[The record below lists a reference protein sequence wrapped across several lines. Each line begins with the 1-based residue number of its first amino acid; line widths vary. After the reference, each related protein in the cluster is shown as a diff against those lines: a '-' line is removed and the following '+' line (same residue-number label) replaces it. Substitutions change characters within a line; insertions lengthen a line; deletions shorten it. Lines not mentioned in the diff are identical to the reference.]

1 MATVFTSS
9 TGNAANF
16 NTTDLDNVRR
26 VFNFGE
32 RVAELAPQQSP
43 FFVYLSKVAKKATND
58 PVFKFLEQRHQWQR
72 RNFIIGTTA
81 FSDSSGT
88 AIGTAMG
95 SNDDLY
101 LACKYD
107 KYGNVSTSEK
117 ACHFIVPGLVLALK
131 LDDGSVVRWK
141 IAETAT
147 TETTDSPTSG
157 AYITYR
163 ASDDYT
169 LVQGEALIPLDTI
182 SAGAGA
188 ALGNAGQVI
197 GSAWAEGTDSPQGW
211 EDKLYDREGFCQIFK
226 TGMNLFSGTAMATEY
241 RGIKNEYQRIW
252 QDKLMEHKMDIEEA
266 MLFGKGGKDVAD
278 VGSSDAT
285 SPSRTTWGI
294 VNYTEN
300 YGKVYNMSYA
310 SSGYDAFL
318 DAMEDFFAVEG
329 GNSGEKLV
337 LASRKVITYLNK
349 LGAGSFMNNSVGYAN
364 PIRFSNEV
372 ALGTDGIGA
381 DMLEEF
387 RLAYARHRESDVT
400 ASPETAWQWL
410 QNGYQIVPEAMSD
423 RVVWNYKNMD
433 PWELAFTTGVNPVE
447 VIVEEETIWSNGHS
461 TRVDAAEIRA
471 KAAEQAKKVHSR
483 LAEVV

>member
-26 VFNFGE
+26 VFNFGD

-81 FSDSSGT
+81 FADSSGT

-107 KYGNVSTSEK
+107 KYGNVSASEK

-163 ASDDYT
+163 SSDDYT

-182 SAGAGA
+182 SAGAAA

-318 DAMEDFFAVEG
+318 DAMEDFFAIEG

-349 LGAGSFMNNSVGYAN
+349 LGAGSFMNNSIGSSQYRLDVNNVPGAFGHQVTVVNTIFGNLHFVQEPLLRGPWEDYCVAVDLSNVAYRPLAGNGVNRDTFIETNVQN
-364 PIRFSNEV
+364 PGV
-372 ALGTDGIGA
+372 DGRQDQIITEAG
-381 DMLEEF
+381 LEIS
-387 RLAYARHRESDVT
+387 L
-400 ASPETAWQWL
+400 PETHAVL
-410 QNGYQIVPEAMSD
+410 KFS
-423 RVVWNYKNMD
+423 
-433 PWELAFTTGVNPVE
+433 
-447 VIVEEETIWSNGHS
+447 
-461 TRVDAAEIRA
+461 
-471 KAAEQAKKVHSR
+471 
-483 LAEVV
+483 